1 MNNKSKKTVKGMT
14 LVEVLIAIFVLGV
27 MGTLMAKAATI
38 SCSMMKS
45 ANHMT
50 NKVEVEA
57 PLAAAQ
63 ENDVSHDADVTVVDD
78 DVTIAITGSFDADSV
93 KTLKTKKYATAQKT
107 AGDKFADTSKT
118 VDADLVYFGVID
130 VVP

>member
-45 ANHMT
+45 ANHMN

-63 ENDVSHDADVTVVDD
+63 EDRVTYDADVTVVDD
-78 DVTIAITGSFDADSV
+78 DVPISITGSFDADTV
-93 KTLKTKKYATAQKT
+93 VDLKVTKYATAQKT
-107 AGDKFADTSKT
+107 VGDKFADTSKT
-118 VDADLVYFGVID
+118 VDADLVYYSVEKD
-130 VVP
+130 S

>member
-45 ANHMT
+45 ANHMN

-63 ENDVSHDADVTVVDD
+63 ENDDADVTVVDD
-78 DVTIAITGSFDADSV
+78 DVPISITGSFDADTV
-93 KTLKTKKYATAQKT
+93 VDLKVTKYATAQKT
-107 AGDKFADTSKT
+107 VGDKFADTSKT
-118 VDADLVYFGVID
+118 VDADLVYYSVEKD
-130 VVP
+130 S